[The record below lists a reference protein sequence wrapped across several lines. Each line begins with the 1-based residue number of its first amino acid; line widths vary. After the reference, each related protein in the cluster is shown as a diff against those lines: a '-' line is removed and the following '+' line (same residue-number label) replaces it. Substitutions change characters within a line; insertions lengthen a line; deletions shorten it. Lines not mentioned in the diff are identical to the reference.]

1 MKNLIYIEGENNYQ
15 FDSVNELYE
24 LIFSKNYFKL
34 KKKKKLIKR
43 YSIAFYKIKFNHLNL
58 DIVHT
63 KMGKL
68 GDKYRIIS
76 TEFDIDKAIIIDD
89 EKEFVKSLCQI
100 PYISII
106 ENKDFDGLIS
116 IEEKEKYLGNYII
129 INKEFLTNR
138 KGN

>member
-24 LIFSKNYFKL
+24 LIFGKNYFKL
-34 KKKKKLIKR
+34 TEKEKLIKR

-76 TEFDIDKAIIIDD
+76 KEFNESNAIIIDS
-89 EKEFVKSLCQI
+89 EKEFLISLCKI
-100 PYISII
+100 PYISIM
-106 ENKDFDGLIS
+106 ENKDFEGLLS
-116 IEEKEKYLGNYII
+116 KEEKEKYIGNYII